1 MALSDKQIKL
11 AKRIDDHA
19 KKVFAAGGDEEALLL
34 GMSDFMSTFK
44 QIMDSSSPDEMNQL
58 CERFDGFY
66 RFGKLL
72 EAIAQGIQDGRIQVP

>member
-19 KKVFAAGGDEEALLL
+19 KKVFATGGDEEALLL
-34 GMSDFMSTFK
+34 GMSDFMPTFK
-44 QIMDSSSPDEMNQL
+44 QVMDSSTPNEMNQL

>member
-44 QIMDSSSPDEMNQL
+44 
-58 CERFDGFY
+58 
-66 RFGKLL
+66 
-72 EAIAQGIQDGRIQVP
+72 AQNWRSCHEVPSD